1 MTTVLHGYYRSSAA
15 FRVRIALALKG
26 VDAASV
32 YHHLRKGEQRSPGY
46 IALNPQGLVPALEVD
61 GATLTQSL
69 AIIEYLD
76 ETLPGAPL
84 LPSDALGRARVRSLA
99 QTVACDIHPI
109 DNLRVLNYLREEFSQ
124 SEEAVQ
130 RWFNH
135 WIALGFDAIEQ
146 RLSEKATGRFMHGD
160 TPSLA
165 DICLVPQVVN
175 AGNFKLDLRPYPR
188 IRKIF
193 DEAMALSAFA
203 ASAPSRQPD
212 AE

>member
-1 MTTVLHGYYRSSAA
+1 MAITVHRRH
-15 FRVRIALALKG
+15 F
-26 VDAASV
+26 ASG
-32 YHHLRKGEQRSPGY
+32 LRLRLRAPRQHRFFITCKGEQRSPDY
-46 IALNPQGLVPALEVD
+46 LTLNPQGLVPAIEID
-61 GATLTQSL
+61 GAVLIQSL

-109 DNLRVLNYLREEFSQ
+109 DNLRVLNYLRGELGQ
-124 SEEAVQ
+124 GEEAVQ

-135 WIALGFDAIEQ
+135 WIASGFDAIER
-146 RLSEKATGRFMHGD
+146 RLSEEATGRFMHGD
-160 TPSLA
+160 TPGLA

-175 AGNFKLDLRPYPR
+175 AGNFKLDLGPYPR

-193 DEAMALSAFA
+193 DEAMKMPAFA
-203 ASAPSRQPD
+203 DSAPARQPD

>member
-26 VDAASV
+26 ADATRV

-46 IALNPQGLVPALEVD
+46 LALNPQGLVPALEVN
-61 GATLTQSL
+61 GAVLTQSL

-109 DNLRVLNYLREEFSQ
+109 DNLRVLNYLRGELGQ
-124 SEEAVQ
+124 GEEAVQ

-135 WIALGFDAIEQ
+135 WIAIGFDAIEQ
-146 RLSEKATGRFMHGD
+146 RLSEEATGRFMHGD
-160 TPSLA
+160 TPGLA

-175 AGNFKLDLRPYPR
+175 AGNFKLDLGPYPR

-193 DEAMALSAFA
+193 DEAMTHPAFA
-203 ASAPSRQPD
+203 DSAPARQPD